1 MQEID
6 EEEEEEEEVVWE
18 AALDEEI
25 MMGDE
30 DFLVSSKS
38 QSTSTVCSWITNEIE
53 EKPRFKTMRQLR
65 YTVPADI
72 ENQMNIGGRHDDIGT
87 NEKVE
92 TRSWVESEGC
102 VFKGG
107 HLPLRAR
114 PAHEHHRVQVRGRI
128 SLLSRASAKNAPG
141 KREGRYF
148 ITPSR
153 PVVKD
158 FPKRLPRKKRMKKPR
173 YEKETELRQ
182 IALWNSWREKWRRQ
196 V

>member
-102 VFKGG
+102 VFK
-107 HLPLRAR
+107 
-114 PAHEHHRVQVRGRI
+114 
-128 SLLSRASAKNAPG
+128 
-141 KREGRYF
+141 
-148 ITPSR
+148 
-153 PVVKD
+153 
-158 FPKRLPRKKRMKKPR
+158 KRMKKPR